1 MYNPELV
8 KQELTKLGIFTEE
21 QFLEALRNQEPV
33 DIGIF
38 TERPVK
44 ECANESA

>member
-8 KQELTKLGIFTEE
+8 KQELEKLGIFTEE
-21 QFLEALRNQEPV
+21 QFLDALRNQEQV

-38 TERPVK
+38 TEKPVK